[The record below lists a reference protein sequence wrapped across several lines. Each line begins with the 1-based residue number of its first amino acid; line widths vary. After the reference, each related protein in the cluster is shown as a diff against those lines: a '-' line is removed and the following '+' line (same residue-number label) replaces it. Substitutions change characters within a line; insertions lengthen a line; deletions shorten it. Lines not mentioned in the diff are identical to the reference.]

1 MSTMMTVEDAM
12 TRSVVSVHLEL
23 PLKDVARLLVGHR
36 VSGLPVVDAQD
47 RVLGVVSEADLLVK
61 ESGPDAVGHRRLER
75 VRGASS
81 ETRTG
86 MAKVQATTA
95 GEAMTSPAL
104 TIDRRATLH
113 AAARLMVSR
122 GINRLPVTED
132 GFLVG
137 IITRADLVR
146 AFVRTDEEL
155 AETIR
160 QEILLGAMSLDP
172 VLFDVNVTGGVA
184 RIRGRVDLRSDV
196 ELLERLIG
204 TVPGI
209 VSADVDVSWV
219 SDGSHADVP
228 IIDHVVPHR

>member
-1 MSTMMTVEDAM
+1 MSTMMTVDDAM
-12 TRSVVSVHLEL
+12 TRTVVSVRPEL

-36 VSGLPVVDAQD
+36 VSGLPVVDRED
-47 RVLGVVSEADLLVK
+47 RVVGVVSEADLLIK
-61 ESGPDAVGHRRLER
+61 ESGHDAIEHRRLER
-75 VRGASS
+75 VRGESQ

-86 MAKVQATTA
+86 KAKVQATTA

-113 AAARLMVSR
+113 AAAKLMVGR
-122 GINRLPVTED
+122 GVNRLPVTED
-132 GFLVG
+132 GVLIG

-160 QEILLGAMSLDP
+160 QEVLLGAMSLDP
-172 VLFDVNVTGGVA
+172 VLFDVSVTGGIA
-184 RIRGRVDLRSDV
+184 RVRGRVDHRSDV
-196 ELLERLIG
+196 ELLKQLIG

-209 VSADVDVSWV
+209 VSADVDVSWI
-219 SDGSHADVP
+219 SDGSNADVP